1 MCTGL
6 HASQQAGAD
15 EKDLNL
21 KQALARQVK
30 FQVTLHVPHVMNED
44 TT

>member
-1 MCTGL
+1 L
-6 HASQQAGAD
+6 HASQQVD
-15 EKDLNL
+15 VEEKDFNL

-30 FQVTLHVPHVMNED
+30 FQVTLHVPHVMHED